1 MIFQYSKELGQK
13 QFQLYIFHIFL
24 NMSKYF
30 WVFLDFQISFTQIQ
44 GKGFQKEEEK
54 HAFYYQINLRTFQI
68 LGFVKF
74 VIILYNFSQV
84 IILLW
89 YQFEDQGNQSITFGK
104 LISQLI
110 CQIFLIY
117 LISNSIH
124 TIIFNVFFGLIAN
137 LNYHFILIN
146 YQLIMSSQKNDS
158 KVRSKISTIMMN
170 MNIAIGSLNIGYVLS
185 YLTLSIDTLFAN
197 LQITEEERTSKLSL
211 LNGILPLGCV
221 AGVLIGYIIKQKLT
235 NKQCL
240 QVADVIGIF
249 SLLATISNYQVIVAV
264 RFFLGISNGISSL
277 IMPVYIKSL
286 CPSQYFSQMSMLV
299 GYGINTGLAIGQ
311 LMGIGYINYNG
322 PTSNWWRVVFLFP
335 SIICIF
341 RQLIIHFIYNY
352 ESPEQLIKRGNYEQ
366 AKYVICQIYKLE
378 NVEEEYERYTQLAQ
392 QQYITKCLKN
402 KNQQP
407 FKSELFLC
415 SYKYGVALSLVFYY
429 SAQIFSDLSDN
440 DITQKTIYTICLGL
454 SGFLAQFS
462 TIYMVNKIGSKYI
475 LMIGSLIIGSL
486 NLAVSVISR
495 HASEGTEFL
504 IFILLLLLIMTF
516 AATLG
521 PVAWSIV
528 PQINDS
534 DGTFISTELRWS
546 FQAIL
551 IFCFPFLEKGIKI
564 FGGFLLFAIIN
575 FLYFIYCH
583 FCLIDG
589 RGKTNEQLVAM
600 YHNKYGYSVVPLEK
614 KNTQAN
620 LQTETPNTQVKQL
633 VIDPP
638 ENQEEGEDHPK
649 NQDEAVEIE
658 QEI

>member
-1 MIFQYSKELGQK
+1 
-13 QFQLYIFHIFL
+13 
-24 NMSKYF
+24 
-30 WVFLDFQISFTQIQ
+30 
-44 GKGFQKEEEK
+44 
-54 HAFYYQINLRTFQI
+54 
-68 LGFVKF
+68 
-74 VIILYNFSQV
+74 
-84 IILLW
+84 
-89 YQFEDQGNQSITFGK
+89 
-104 LISQLI
+104 
-110 CQIFLIY
+110 
-117 LISNSIH
+117 
-124 TIIFNVFFGLIAN
+124 
-137 LNYHFILIN
+137 
-146 YQLIMSSQKNDS
+146 MSSQNNNS
-158 KVRSKISTIMMN
+158 NVRSKISTIMMN

-197 LQITEEERTSKLSL
+197 LQIKEEDRTSKLSL

-221 AGVLIGYIIKQKLT
+221 IGVLVGYIIKLKLT

-249 SLLATISNYQVIVAV
+249 SLLATISNYEVIVAV

-286 CPSQYFSQMSMLV
+286 CPPQYFSQMSMLV

-311 LMGIGYINYNG
+311 LMGIGYINYHG
-322 PTSNWWRVVFLFP
+322 STSNWWRVVFSFP
-335 SIICIF
+335 SIICIV
-341 RQLIIHFIYNY
+341 RSLIIHFIYNY

-366 AKYVICQIYKLE
+366 AQYVICQIYKLE
-378 NVEEEYERYTQLAQ
+378 YVEEQYERYTKLAQ
-392 QQYITKCLKN
+392 QQFQQKQQSFFKVFEKQKLITLQVGIISMLVQIWCGS
-402 KNQQP
+402 
-407 FKSELFLC
+407 F
-415 SYKYGVALSLVFYY
+415 AVFYY

-440 DITQKTIYTICLGL
+440 DITQKTIFTICLGL
-454 SGFLAQFS
+454 SGFLAQFL

-486 NLAVSVISR
+486 NLAVSIISQ
-495 HASEGTEFL
+495 HANQGTEFI

-564 FGGFLLFAIIN
+564 FGGFLLFALIN
-575 FLYFIYCH
+575 YLYFIYCH
-583 FCLIDG
+583 FYLIDG

-600 YHNKYGYSVVPLEK
+600 YHNKYGYSVVPLE
-614 KNTQAN
+614 NQNN
-620 LQTETPNTQVKQL
+620 LPNIQTEAPNTQIKQL
-633 VIDPP
+633 VNDLPI
-638 ENQEEGEDHPK
+638 NQEEGGDLPE
-649 NQDEAVEIE
+649 NQDQGVEIE
-658 QEI
+658 QEM